1 MKIISKLLPASK
13 MKLVISSIGVLAL
26 VIFST
31 LVVMEATKTQ
41 VVVMNDGEKETV
53 ATHANTVEELLKEV
67 GIVVGQHDAISHT
80 GDTEIKDGMKITY
93 KQSTQVL
100 VTIDGQ
106 EKAFHT
112 FAATIGEFLNENNL
126 SLSKHDEVSHKADD
140 KIVEGLELKIDKGF
154 QVAVNDGGDEK
165 KFWTTGGTVEQL
177 LKNNNIKLSDSD
189 KLNLDLKAQVTSDEQ
204 INIVRVEKDEVKVE
218 EALAFKTEEKE
229 DGSLAKGEKRVVSEG
244 KKGTVVKT
252 YEVIKENGKEVSRK
266 LINEEVKEESESR
279 VVAIGTKVEQTDLVT
294 LASTEKKEAAPAPA
308 PAPEPK
314 PKPKKEKR
322 SGNVLYMHASAYT
335 ASCSGCS
342 GYTATGINLNANPN
356 AKVIAVDPSVIPLGT
371 RVYIEGYGEYV
382 AADTGGSIHG
392 NRIDI
397 HFPSKSAAYAFGRR
411 TVKVTIL
418 N

>member
-41 VVVMNDGEKETV
+41 VVVMNNGEKETV
-53 ATHANTVEELLKEV
+53 TTHANTVDEVLKEV

-80 GDTEIKDGMKITY
+80 GDTKIKDNMQITY

-112 FAATIGEFLNENNL
+112 FAATIGEFLEDNNL
-126 SLSKHDEVSHKADD
+126 SLTKHDEVSHKADD
-140 KIVEGLELKIDKGF
+140 KIVDGLKLKIDKGF
-154 QVAVNDGGDEK
+154 QVAVNDGGNEK
-165 KFWTTGGTVEQL
+165 KLWTTGGTVEQL
-177 LKNNNIKLSDSD
+177 LDNNKIKLSESD
-189 KLNLDLKAQVTSDEQ
+189 KLNVDLKEQVSSENP
-204 INIVRVEKDEVKVE
+204 INIVRVEKAEVEVE
-218 EALAFKTEEKE
+218 EAVAFKTEQKE
-229 DGSLAKGEKRVVSEG
+229 DGSLTKGEKRVVSEG
-244 KKGTVVKT
+244 KKGTVIKT
-252 YEVIKENGKEVSRK
+252 YEVVKENGKEVSRK
-266 LINEEVKEESESR
+266 LIGEEVKEDSESR
-279 VVAIGTKVEQTDLVT
+279 VVAIGTKVERTDLVT
-294 LASTEKKEAAPAPA
+294 LASTQKKESAPA
-308 PAPEPK
+308 PAPEPR
-314 PKPKKEKR
+314 PEPKKEKR

-335 ASCSGCS
+335 ASCAGCS

-397 HFPSKSAAYAFGRR
+397 HFSSKSAAYAFGRK